1 MSAARLIARNAG
13 AQVAAE
19 ILSKLASLALY
30 VVMAR
35 HLGKNGFG
43 DFTFALSL
51 ALLLTAFAGFGTE
64 NILTREVARDR
75 EEVHRLFWNA
85 IAIKLA
91 FGALALV
98 VGVVVSFA
106 GHYNGRIRAA
116 VAILTVGALVDV
128 LTKTVYATFLGF
140 EDTRPTALSLLLQRY
155 TTAIVGIA
163 LLLLG
168 VGVVPVALVYLAGA
182 LVAAV
187 FAATVLAR
195 RMTRPRIE
203 LSLERAKRFAI
214 ASMPIGIAGIFTTV
228 LFRVDATL
236 LSFLTDNTQVGLY
249 SAAYRVLESTLF
261 LTYVFTWTTL
271 PALSRLRRDTTPP
284 IAQAY
289 EGALKVILVML
300 LPVGT
305 GLLLFAD
312 TLIDGLYGRPYAEA
326 ASAVRLLGGAAALYG
341 VTYLSTYLLVGQ
353 DRQRIVP
360 WVTGG
365 LALGNIALNLVLIPS
380 FGFDGAAAATS
391 ITEAAGALLM
401 TVFALRAT
409 GRVSLRRIATGPVV
423 ASAAMGAVAA
433 ALGGGVLGIVG
444 AAVAYPVVLL
454 LVERRLF
461 PADLKLIGDS
471 LRRRPA
477 VA

>member
-1 MSAARLIARNAG
+1 MSAARIIARNAG

-19 ILSKLASLALY
+19 LLSKLASLALF
-30 VVMAR
+30 VIMAR
-35 HLGKNGFG
+35 ALGKTGFG
-43 DFTFALSL
+43 DFTFSLSL
-51 ALLLTAFAGFGTE
+51 ALLLTAFAGFGTS

-91 FGALALV
+91 LGSLALL
-98 VGVVVSFA
+98 VGTVITFV
-106 GHYNGRIRAA
+106 GHYDGSIRAV
-116 VAILTVGALVDV
+116 VAILTTGALVDA
-128 LTKTVYATFLGF
+128 LTNTVYATFLGF

-155 TTAIVGIA
+155 TTAIVGIV

-168 VGVVPVALVYLAGA
+168 AGVVPVAFVYLGGALLAAAFAGA
-182 LVAAV
+182 VLV
-187 FAATVLAR
+187 R
-195 RMTRPRIE
+195 RMVRPRIE
-203 LSLERAKRFAI
+203 ISAARAKRLLVT
-214 ASMPIGIAGIFTTV
+214 SLPIGIAGIFTTV

-236 LSFLTDNTQVGLY
+236 LSFLTNNTQVGLY

-271 PALSRLRRDTTPP
+271 PTLSRLRRHTTPP

-289 EGALKVILVML
+289 ESALKVIVVML
-300 LPVGT
+300 LPMGT
-305 GLLLFAD
+305 GLLLFAN
-312 TLIDGLYGRPYAEA
+312 TLIDVLYGHPYAEA
-326 ASAVRLLGGAAALYG
+326 ASALRLLGGAAALYG

-365 LALGNIALNLVLIPS
+365 LALGNIALNLVLIPA

-401 TVFALRAT
+401 TTFALRAT
-409 GRVSLRRIATGPVV
+409 GRISLRRIAVGPVV
-423 ASAAMGAVAA
+423 ASAAMGAAAA
-433 ALGGGVLGIVG
+433 ALGVGVLGIAA

-461 PADLKLIGDS
+461 PADLKLIADS
-471 LRRRPA
+471 LRRRPV